1 MARRSRWHRLV
12 ALRRARTGG
21 DIELKN
27 IAHHPDSFGMVS
39 ILGEG
44 ELKGC
49 GLSDEEAA
57 AQTLLVL
64 EDPIPAAVPAD
75 QKERVLRTDRFLSLQ
90 ALRFDL
96 PGYGVHISCSLRHS
110 RCIRQRAT
118 HRFLATVYRR
128 ASGRGHQPARTVK
141 RAWDELPSKQAM
153 GLKRAGQRQ
162 RPG

>member
-64 EDPIPAAVPAD
+64 DDPIPAAVPAD

-96 PGYGVHISCSLRHS
+96 PDHGVHINCSFYIRGAS
-110 RCIRQRAT
+110 GSAQRC
-118 HRFLATVYRR
+118 RFLATACSDRAGEIRHRCR
-128 ASGRGHQPARTVK
+128 ASARGHQPARTVK
-141 RAWDELPSKQAM
+141 RAWD
-153 GLKRAGQRQ
+153 
-162 RPG
+162 